1 VRLKTA
7 RCLWLLAMCGDLFS
21 SFDFFVSGF
30 FGLGR
35 FLVFFLVLFVCSA
48 FFITRFPLGRMF
60 AVSRLVSA
68 LVNSLCRRVVLSVSG
83 VASLGLV
90 LFLFLLSANF
100 AGLVPYVFRATRHA
114 ALTFSLGL
122 VVWPSVII
130 SCVALDSYSF
140 VTHMCPFGAPLVL
153 GWFLSLVEVVSICLR
168 PITLSVRLA
177 ANMSAG
183 HVVLGLVGGSA
194 AMFGLSTLAL
204 VFVGFLYLLFE
215 LIVCIIQAFVFY
227 LLAILYF
234 DEHS

>member
-1 VRLKTA
+1 
-7 RCLWLLAMCGDLFS
+7 MCGDLFS

-35 FLVFFLVLFVCSA
+35 FAIFFLVLFVCSA
-48 FFITRFPLGRMF
+48 FFLSLFPFGRFYVFSGLI
-60 AVSRLVSA
+60 SYLVR
-68 LVNSLCRRVVLSVSG
+68 SLCRRVVLSVTG
-83 VASLGLV
+83 VASVGSV
-90 LFLFLLSANF
+90 LFLFLLCANF
-100 AGLVPYVFRATRHA
+100 GGLVPYVFSSTRHV

-122 VVWPSVII
+122 VVWLSVIV
-130 SCVALDSYSF
+130 SCVTLDSYSL
-140 VTHMCPFGAPLVL
+140 VVHMCPYGAPLVL

-194 AMFGLSTLAL
+194 ALCGFSTLGL
-204 VFVGFLYLLFE
+204 VVAGFLYLLFE
-215 LIVCIIQAFVFY
+215 VGVCFIQAFVFY
-227 LLAILYF
+227 LLTILYF